1 MHFKYL
7 WFIWLCQVLVVVCV
21 NFIASRGIFCYAAQ
35 TQWLQHVGSAVVV
48 YGPCCS
54 TACGILVPWLRFEPA
69 SPALQGGF
77 LTPDPWRSL
86 DLISSSLM
94 ANAVTPLSCAFG
106 PLIVL
111 LFWRVYSGLLWIYFS
126 FGSLPCQE
134 VLVRDFLTVEE
145 NSLSISK
152 NLKNKRWR
160 SFSKN
165 DD

>member
-1 MHFKYL
+1 MIYL
-7 WFIWLCQVLVVVCV
+7 AVSGLSCGLRELHCIMWDL
-21 NFIASRGIFCYAAQ
+21 CYAAH

-48 YGPCCS
+48 HGPSCS
-54 TACGILVPWLRFEPA
+54 TACGILVPPLGFEPE

-94 ANAVTPLSCAFG
+94 ANAVNSLSCALG
-106 PLIVL
+106 PFIVL
-111 LFWRVYSGLLWIYFS
+111 LFWRAQSGLLCIYFS
-126 FGSLPCQE
+126 FGSFPRQE
-134 VLVRDFLTVEE
+134 VLVRDFLTIEE
-145 NSLSISK
+145 NSLSISE